1 MKKIFIGTTKACLY
15 MGTLIGVYW
24 ALNGFKT
31 LTQINVVGIL
41 AVGAI
46 IRHFVDKEYVETRQ
60 SSNN

>member
-1 MKKIFIGTTKACLY
+1 MKEILIGTVKACLY

-31 LTQINVVGIL
+31 YAQIDIVGVL

-46 IRHFVDKEYVETRQ
+46 LRHFIDKEQ
-60 SSNN
+60 LNK